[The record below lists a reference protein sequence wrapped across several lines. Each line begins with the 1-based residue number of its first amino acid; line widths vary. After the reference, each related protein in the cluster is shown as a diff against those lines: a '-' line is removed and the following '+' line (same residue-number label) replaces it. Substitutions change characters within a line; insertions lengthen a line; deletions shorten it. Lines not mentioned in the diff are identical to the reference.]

1 MKVLDG
7 IKLARKINRE
17 TEAGIKK
24 SKTALGLAVI
34 LIGNNPSSKLYV
46 KLKKEQAEKIGIK
59 FYKYKFSENV
69 AQSKILKIIN
79 SLNKDEKI
87 SGIIVQLHL
96 AKKFNTEKIIQAIDP
111 NKDVDG
117 FHKKNLR
124 ALTQKKPLVVSPLI
138 LSIIELLKKTDQN
151 LSNKK
156 IAIIANSSIFSNSLR
171 AVLRRNKAKKDN
183 LFLIKPENKNLIK
196 KTLIADIIII
206 AIGKPKFL
214 KANMIKKA
222 VVVID
227 IGINKIGNKIVG
239 DTDFENIKN
248 KVSFITP
255 VPGGIGPLTIAMLLK
270 NCLELAK
277 MQKKEK
283 AGY

>member
-1 MKVLDG
+1 M
-7 IKLARKINRE
+7 
-17 TEAGIKK
+17 
-24 SKTALGLAVI
+24 
-34 LIGNNPSSKLYV
+34 
-46 KLKKEQAEKIGIK
+46 
-59 FYKYKFSENV
+59 
-69 AQSKILKIIN
+69 
-79 SLNKDEKI
+79 
-87 SGIIVQLHL
+87 
-96 AKKFNTEKIIQAIDP
+96 
-111 NKDVDG
+111 
-117 FHKKNLR
+117 
-124 ALTQKKPLVVSPLI
+124 
-138 LSIIELLKKTDQN
+138 
-151 LSNKK
+151 
-156 IAIIANSSIFSNSLR
+156 
-171 AVLRRNKAKKDN
+171 
-183 LFLIKPENKNLIK
+183 FLIKPENKNLIK

>member
-1 MKVLDG
+1 MKILDG

-87 SGIIVQLHL
+87 SGIIVQLPL